1 MLNNDQSIELSKL
14 QNVYGYTIIVYYTL
28 RKYFCSILPSPA
40 KRLNNS
46 ENDSLAKEDLWLDK
60 GNLKFFLWGEGQ
72 IGEQENL

>member
-46 ENDSLAKEDLWLDK
+46 ENDSLAKEDL
-60 GNLKFFLWGEGQ
+60 
-72 IGEQENL
+72 